1 MEQHPTTWRVG
12 NVKISKVV
20 EMELEGAPSDMI
32 LKGLTPAEVQALPW
46 LQPYFATPEGGMNLT
61 IQAFVIESEGKKIIV
76 DTCVGNDKKR
86 DFPPWN
92 EMQTP
97 FLTDLAKAG
106 FTRDSITTVLCT
118 HLHVDHVG
126 WNTMLV
132 DGKWV
137 PTFPKAN
144 YLFAKIEWAH
154 WQAEIAAL
162 KANPPPPPA
171 EGELPIDPSQVMNDS
186 VIPVIDAGLHTLVE
200 TDHVITSEVSLIP
213 TPGHTPGHVSVRIRS
228 NGEEAIITG
237 DMMHHPYQIAVPDQC
252 SNFDTDEARGQATR
266 HAFVKTNA
274 DTGVRIFG
282 THFSA
287 PTVGCIVS
295 DGKSYKL
302 KV

>member
-1 MEQHPTTWRVG
+1 MAEHPSTWRVG

-32 LKGLTPAEVQALPW
+32 LKGLTPAEVQGLSW
-46 LQPYFATPEGGMNLT
+46 LQPYFATAEGAMNLT

-92 EMQTP
+92 EMHTP
-97 FLTDLAKAG
+97 FLNDLAAAG
-106 FTRDSITTVLCT
+106 YTRDSITTVLCT

-144 YLFAKIEWAH
+144 YLFARNEWAH
-154 WQAEIAAL
+154 WQAEIEAF

-171 EGELPIDPSQVMNDS
+171 EGELPIDPAQVMNDS
-186 VIPVIDAGLHTLVE
+186 VIPIIDAGLHTLVE
-200 TDHVITSEVSLIP
+200 STHVITSEVSLIP

-252 SNFDTDEARGQATR
+252 SNFDTDEAMGQATR
-266 HAFVKTNA
+266 RAFVKQNA

-287 PTVGCIVS
+287 PTVGRIVS
-295 DGKSYKL
+295 DGKSHKL
-302 KV
+302 VV